1 MTLENINMRRICLFI
16 LLAAWPAT
24 AQDNTFRTTVPLIVA
39 PASVTDRHGKPV
51 YGLTAADFELLDNG
65 TPRTVQVS
73 VADDGLAPVAVV
85 LAIQTTDTSLSAIGK
100 IRKVGALIQS
110 AVVGEGGEAAVLT
123 FDQDVT
129 LVQDF
134 TREDEDITRVFR
146 DLKPSESESGRMI
159 DAVSQAIDM
168 LAHRPG
174 ARRASIVIV
183 GESKDRGSQMKVNE
197 LLAKAQHSDVTVYS
211 ISYSA
216 YLTPF
221 TTRAEDYQPP
231 AGGGLIKAIG
241 ELARNAKENT
251 VEALTDATGGRRF
264 GFATKGKLENDLIGL
279 GTDLHARY
287 WLSFRPDF
295 GEQHETGKTSEDGS
309 SAPQFHH
316 LELHVKNH
324 PDAVIR
330 MRSGYWTPN

>member
-1 MTLENINMRRICLFI
+1 MRRIWLFV
-16 LLAAWPAT
+16 LLAGWPAA
-24 AQDNTFRTTVPLIVA
+24 AQDTTFRTTVPLIVA

-65 TPRTVQVS
+65 TPRMVQVS

-85 LAIQTTDTSLSAIGK
+85 LAIQTTDISLSAIGK

-134 TREDEDITRVFR
+134 TREDNDLARVFR
-146 DLKPSESESGRMI
+146 DLKPSESEAGRMI
-159 DAVSQAIDM
+159 NAVSRAIDM
-168 LAHRPG
+168 LSRRPG
-174 ARRASIVIV
+174 PRRASIVII
-183 GESKDRGSQMKVNE
+183 GESKDRGSTMKLSG
-197 LLAKAQHSDVTVYS
+197 LLAKAQHSGVTVYG

-241 ELARNAKENT
+241 ELARNAKANT

-264 GFATKGKLENDLIGL
+264 GFATEGKLENDLIGL

-295 GEQHETGKTSEDGS
+295 EEQRETGTTPEDDS
-309 SAPQFHH
+309 SAPRFHQ
-316 LELHVKNH
+316 LQLRVRDH
-324 PDAVIR
+324 PDAVVR
-330 MRSGYWTPN
+330 MRSGYWAPN